1 MKRKSSSNKP
11 KAKVI
16 RVKRPPAKPA
26 KPMVP
31 LPAAW
36 ER

>member
-1 MKRKSSSNKP
+1 MKRKGGSKKA

-16 RVKRPPAKPA
+16 RVKRPPAQPT

-31 LPAAW
+31 LPTAW